1 VPVFEKPPEYMVA
14 KEAKAKPAIKAQG
27 LTGTPQF
34 SLEDL
39 NRVSSDAEV
48 DSVLRGQTISL

>member
-1 VPVFEKPPEYMVA
+1 MVA
-14 KEAKAKPAIKAQG
+14 KEAKAKPAIKAQAVA
-27 LTGTPQF
+27 GTPQF